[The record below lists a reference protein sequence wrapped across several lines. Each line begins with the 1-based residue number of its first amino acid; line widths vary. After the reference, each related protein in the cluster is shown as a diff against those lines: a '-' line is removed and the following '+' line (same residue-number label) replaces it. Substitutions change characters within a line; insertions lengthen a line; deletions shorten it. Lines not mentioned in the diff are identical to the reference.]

1 MVKCPICGKDSVYG
15 CNEICEEP
23 FELFDQT
30 GFVQYWSGECLEC
43 NEPVV
48 IREVFIFDEI
58 RNKAM
63 TKEEFLAESKT
74 IQDGTWN
81 GE

>member
-1 MVKCPICGKDSVYG
+1 MKCPKCGKDSGYG

-23 FELFDQT
+23 FELHDRT
-30 GFVQYWSGECLEC
+30 GFVQYWSGECLAC
-43 NEPVV
+43 NETMV
-48 IREVFIFDEI
+48 IREVFIFDES

-63 TKEEFLAESKT
+63 TEEEFLAELEK
-74 IQDGTWN
+74 IKDGTWD